1 MKEKNLWHDAQGND
15 LPPIDKEVIVLIQPY
30 PLEGNEYAVS
40 FAHRP
45 NPNGCDGK
53 SLTTGKV
60 EHYTPK
66 TYNKGGWNIPDVE
79 WWLDVEMPQKG
90 GEE

>member
-30 PLEGNEYAVS
+30 PLEGNEYAIS

-45 NPNGCDGK
+45 YPQGWDGK

-60 EHYTPK
+60 EHYTPE
-66 TYNKGGWNIPDVE
+66 TYGKGGWSISDVR
-79 WWLDVEMPQKG
+79 WWLDVEIPQKG